1 MAPSPNLTLFLP
13 IFGSIMLFLIIALV
27 IKKLYNR
34 RIYFVQTLRYRNRT
48 MFRKQDGWGPI
59 DDELNVLKPQPVIVQ
74 KERDLY
80 ESQQEVEGRGNV
92 S

>member
-27 IKKLYNR
+27 IKELYNR
-34 RIYFVQTLRYRNRT
+34 RIYFVQTLRYRI
-48 MFRKQDGWGPI
+48 RKQNGWGSI
-59 DDELNVLKPQPVIVQ
+59 DDEELNVLKPQPVKLQ
-74 KERDLY
+74 KERDLH
-80 ESQQEVEGRGNV
+80 EAQQEVDGRGSV